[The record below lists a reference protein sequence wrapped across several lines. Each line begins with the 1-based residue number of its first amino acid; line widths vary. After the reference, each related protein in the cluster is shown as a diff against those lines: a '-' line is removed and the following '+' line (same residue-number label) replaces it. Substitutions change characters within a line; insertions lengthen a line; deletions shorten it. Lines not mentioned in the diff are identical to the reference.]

1 MEYLRSAKEYIF
13 DVLVGNFFKRF
24 RPGNVFVLLRKKI
37 TTGNYYESGV
47 GGPGGFEQAAAARLD
62 AAGFGGVGEE
72 EFPVST
78 NLSGDLIAPA
88 AAERY
93 KSAREAERAVL
104 ESERRRVLEQ
114 RAQQRD
120 DGAIPKGASVE
131 KLGEWISMVE
141 SELGDIARRFFF
153 LCGGGFGY
161 RKYFGERGSRRR
173 RGKVNERTRKWGSN
187 DQLRKVKKG
196 NN

>member
-1 MEYLRSAKEYIF
+1 MEYIRSAKEYIF

-24 RPGNVFVLLRKKI
+24 RTGNVFVLLRKKPK
-37 TTGNYYESGV
+37 TGYYYKSGV
-47 GGPGGFEQAAAARLD
+47 GGPGGSAQATAARLD

-78 NLSGDLIAPA
+78 NLSGDPIAPA

-93 KSAREAERAVL
+93 KSAREAELAVL

-131 KLGEWISMVE
+131 KLGEWISVVE
-141 SELGDIARRFFF
+141 SELGDITRRSFF

-161 RKYFGERGSRRR
+161 RKYFGERDSSRR
-173 RGKVNERTRKWGSN
+173 RGKVNARTRKWGFN
-187 DQLRKVKKG
+187 DQVRKIKKG
-196 NN
+196 YN